1 MATDLFKRI
10 ETAWWVLPQSGWC
23 QLDLSSLTLYPFASF
38 PPPWQLHASEL
49 SRGFLPLPTDHNSRQ
64 CARPTGWQVH
74 RGSLTKMTC
83 PVDGVTMSPL
93 VHPYPHYPTP
103 DEALCLALQ
112 SSGRIHWV
120 SSDVADWNL
129 RDVGHEVKVTSD
141 LSIQE
146 ATLCT
151 VPYPSISYNIP
162 ADKHSW
168 RGVPNL
174 LGTTT
179 PSQAS

>member
-23 QLDLSSLTLYPFASF
+23 QLDLSLLMLYPFASF

-141 LSIQE
+141 HWNPRSNTVHCTISIHILQHPGRQ
-146 ATLCT
+146 AQLTWSSQS
-151 VPYPSISYNIP
+151 PWHN
-162 ADKHSW
+162 HS
-168 RGVPNL
+168 
-174 LGTTT
+174 
-179 PSQAS
+179 